1 MKKILPLIIFALF
14 WFSAPMI
21 MAEPYLSIELQPEP
35 FYNQVWAYETYL
47 VNLTLHDLNLSTVD
61 LTGYTGTPSELLFE
75 GTLMWRGKGG
85 YDFGQASTGYS
96 YTLDDIPVTLTS
108 SLEDSSIY
116 FNLTLEKDAFDY
128 GMKPYESVDVSLR
141 FNVYILMSGGF
152 NGPKIISK
160 TSTWSLV
167 DDTKVD
173 YFEGKFSEMQGEI
186 ITVTEAAG
194 ITTLNRAKYLD
205 LLDTMNA
212 SLTQG
217 NYVEAQ
223 KIWKDYDDKERA
235 NMILALVHA
244 SDLQSEE
251 LDRLATIENE
261 LILAQRE
268 NTRLVEEYDFLET
281 TYTAL
286 SNTYHKVN
294 ADLNS
299 AKRNLSTAITVV
311 FLTAI
316 LFYFLGRRGI
326 GRREEE

>member
-1 MKKILPLIIFALF
+1 
-14 WFSAPMI
+14 MI
-21 MAEPYLSIELQPEP
+21 MAEPSLSIELQPKP
-35 FYNQVWAYETYL
+35 VYNQVWAYETYL
-47 VNLTLHDLNLSTVD
+47 ANLTLHDLNISNID
-61 LTGYTGTPSELLFE
+61 LTGYTGAPSEILFN
-75 GTLMWRGKGG
+75 GSIIWSGKGG
-85 YDFGQASTGYS
+85 YHFGSKSTGYS
-96 YTLDDIPVTLTS
+96 YPPIKINMNLLSP
-108 SLEDSSIY
+108 IY
-116 FNLTLEKDAFDY
+116 INSVFFNITLENDAWNY
-128 GMKPYESVDVSLR
+128 GVKPYESVDVSLR
-141 FNVYILMSGGF
+141 FNVYILMSDGS
-152 NGPKIISK
+152 NGPKIITK

-194 ITTLNRAKYLD
+194 ITTLNRAKYLN
-205 LLDTMNA
+205 LLNTMNA

-286 SNTYHKVN
+286 FNTYHKVN
-294 ADLNS
+294 AELNS
-299 AKRNLSTAITVV
+299 AKRNLSTAITAV

>member
-1 MKKILPLIIFALF
+1 MKKILSLIIFALF
-14 WFSAPMI
+14 CFSAPMI
-21 MAEPYLSIELQPEP
+21 MAEPSLSIELLPEP
-35 FYNQVWAYETYL
+35 VYNQVWAYETYL
-47 VNLTLHDLNLSTVD
+47 ANLTLHDLNLSTVD

-96 YTLDDIPVTLTS
+96 YTLDDIPVPLTS
-108 SLEDSSIY
+108 SLADSSVY

-141 FNVYILMSGGF
+141 FNVYILMSDGS
-152 NGPKIISK
+152 NGPKIITK

-205 LLDTMNA
+205 LLNNMNA

-223 KIWKDYDDKERA
+223 KNWKDYDDKERA

-268 NTRLVEEYDFLET
+268 NLRLVEEYDFLET

-286 SNTYHKVN
+286 SNTYYKVN
-294 ADLNS
+294 AELNS
-299 AKRNLSTAITVV
+299 AKRNLSTAITAV

-326 GRREEE
+326 RRREEE

>member
-14 WFSAPMI
+14 CFSAPMI
-21 MAEPYLSIELQPEP
+21 MAEPSLSIELHPEP
-35 FYNQVWAYETYL
+35 VYNQVWAYETYL
-47 VNLTLHDLNLSTVD
+47 ANLTLHDLNLSTVH

-108 SLEDSSIY
+108 SLDDSSVY

-141 FNVYILMSGGF
+141 FNVYILMSGGS

-205 LLDTMNA
+205 LLNTMNA

-268 NTRLVEEYDFLET
+268 NTRLIEEYDFLET

-294 ADLNS
+294 AELNS
-299 AKRNLSTAITVV
+299 AKRNLSTAITAV

-326 GRREEE
+326 RRREE